1 MTLTDDAKAVIALTT
16 RLGSR
21 QRPSL
26 TAKMWHHLALAL
38 QDSGHRPSDVF
49 SRSVD
54 LHDLAGVDGDLA
66 TRVATLVR
74 DGASATLEVDELR
87 QRGIWTVTIADQ
99 DYPRALLDRLEHNAP
114 PVVFG
119 VGIRDLLRTPGVGVV
134 GSREIDE
141 AGAKVATAVALEAV
155 SMGRPVV
162 SGGARGVDQ
171 LAMNAAFGA
180 NGSVVGVLAD
190 SLIGRIR
197 KPDVLQAL
205 DSGNTCLI
213 TQQAPSSGFSPAG
226 AMNRNKLIYALADVT
241 VVVAATEDT
250 GGTWAGAVEAIKA
263 KNGVVAIWRGAGEGP
278 GNAALERFGG
288 QAIREALDL
297 HELLEQSPDPTEQLS
312 LDLAP

>member
-1 MTLTDDAKAVIALTT
+1 M
-16 RLGSR
+16 
-21 QRPSL
+21 
-26 TAKMWHHLALAL
+26 
-38 QDSGHRPSDVF
+38 
-49 SRSVD
+49 
-54 LHDLAGVDGDLA
+54 
-66 TRVATLVR
+66 
-74 DGASATLEVDELR
+74 
-87 QRGIWTVTIADQ
+87 
-99 DYPRALLDRLEHNAP
+99 
-114 PVVFG
+114 
-119 VGIRDLLRTPGVGVV
+119 

-250 GGTWAGAVEAIKA
+250 GGTWPVPLKQSKLRTVSWRSGEAPVK
-263 KNGVVAIWRGAGEGP
+263 G
-278 GNAALERFGG
+278 
-288 QAIREALDL
+288 
-297 HELLEQSPDPTEQLS
+297 
-312 LDLAP
+312 LAMPR